1 MQTAMKHRLRHIFM
15 AVGVIT
21 AITGIKGI
29 TPAQAGGVALG
40 ATRLVYSAN
49 DRQASLPVVNSDA
62 QHVFLLQS
70 WIEDI
75 AGNRSG
81 DFAVTPPLFVIKPSS
96 ENTLR
101 LIHVGAPLPA
111 DRETAYWISVK
122 AIPARDQNKPIDQ
135 STLQLSFT
143 SRIKLFY
150 RPQGLQP
157 SADQAQSLLTLT
169 REKGLVVVHNPT
181 PYYVTMVNIHL
192 DGRDGAGVMV
202 PPKNSVALLDS
213 MSSHAVS
220 FQTINDY
227 GAVTPV
233 QQKTL
238 P

>member
-1 MQTAMKHRLRHIFM
+1 MQTMIKRRLCRTFII
-15 AVGVIT
+15 VGVIT
-21 AITGIKGI
+21 ALANGIV
-29 TPAQAGGVALG
+29 PAQAGGVALG
-40 ATRLVYSAN
+40 ATRLVYNAN
-49 DRQASLPVVNSDA
+49 DRQASLPVINSDT

-75 AGNRSG
+75 DGKRSG

-101 LIHVGAPLPA
+101 LIHVGAPLPT

-122 AIPARDQNKPIDQ
+122 AIPARDQNKPADQ

-157 SADQAQSLLTLT
+157 SIDQAQSLLALT
-169 REKGLVVVHNPT
+169 REQGQIVVHNPT

-192 DGRDGAGVMV
+192 DDRDTASIMV
-202 PPKNSVALLDS
+202 PPKNSMTLLNSGASHTVA
-213 MSSHAVS
+213 

-233 QQKTL
+233 QQTTL

>member
-1 MQTAMKHRLRHIFM
+1 MPIAKGRDLYRRAALSAGAVVM
-15 AVGVIT
+15 AVAGLN
-21 AITGIKGI
+21 AS
-29 TPAQAGGVALG
+29 AHAGGVALG
-40 ATRLVYSAN
+40 ATRLVYNASE
-49 DRQASLPVVNSDA
+49 RQASLPVINSDT

-75 AGNRSG
+75 DGKRSG
-81 DFAVTPPLFVIKPSS
+81 DFAVTPPLFVIKPGS

-122 AIPARDQNKPIDQ
+122 AIPARDQNRPADQ

-150 RPQGLQP
+150 RPEGLQP
-157 SADQAQSLLTLT
+157 SADDAQSMLALA
-169 REKGLVVVHNPT
+169 RGQGAIVAHNPT
-181 PYYVTMVNIHL
+181 PYYITMVNVRL
-192 DGRDGAGVMV
+192 DGRDTASVMV
-202 PPKNSVALLDS
+202 PPKGSAPLPGS
-213 MSSHAVS
+213 TTSHAVA

-227 GAVTPV
+227 GAVTRV

>member
-1 MQTAMKHRLRHIFM
+1 MQRAMGRRLGRYLVAFGVVAAAVFM
-15 AVGVIT
+15 STMSVAH
-21 AITGIKGI
+21 
-29 TPAQAGGVALG
+29 AGGVALG
-40 ATRLVYSAN
+40 ATRMVYKAS
-49 DRQASLPVVNSDA
+49 DRQASLPVINSDT

-75 AGNRSG
+75 SGKRSG
-81 DFAVTPPLFVIKPSS
+81 DFAITPPLFVIKPGS

-111 DRETAYWISVK
+111 DRESAYWISVK
-122 AIPARDQNKPIDQ
+122 AIPARDQDKPADQ

-150 RPQGLQP
+150 RPDGLQP
-157 SADQAQSLLTLT
+157 SADDAQSLLTLA
-169 REKGLVVVHNPT
+169 REQGHVVVHNPT
-181 PYYVTMVNIHL
+181 PYYLTMVNIRL
-192 DGRDGAGVMV
+192 DGRDTASVMV
-202 PPKNSVALLDS
+202 PPKGSAALPNSGASHSVA
-213 MSSHAVS
+213 

-233 QQKTL
+233 QQKAL